1 MYSRI
6 QAAQAETSSSRN
18 KVYTYFEDELTDQI
32 INDLM
37 NIKGY
42 TKAQARNLLY
52 SGGLKIMT
60 TQDPNIQKILDEEYS
75 NPENYPANTQYALD
89 YALTVTNPEGNEVN
103 YSKEML
109 KLFFQNEDPEFD
121 LLFASQE
128 EGQTYVDRYKQVFLL
143 TEARL
148 LQSV

>member
-1 MYSRI
+1 MCIRD
-6 QAAQAETSSSRN
+6 R
-18 KVYTYFEDELTDQI
+18 I

-42 TKAQARNLLY
+42 TKTQARNLLY

-60 TQDPNIQKILDEEYS
+60 TQDPNIQKILDEEYA

-89 YALTVTNPEGNEVN
+89 YALTVTDPEGNEVN

-121 LLFASQE
+121 LLFSSKE
-128 EGQTYVDRYKQVFLL
+128 EGQTYVDRYK
-143 TEARL
+143 ARC
-148 LQSV
+148 V